1 MSNRSCGGSIQL
13 CEFPV
18 NTISSVKLS
27 SDREHLGIEQ
37 SLHFTHLALHSIIP
51 TVDTLRRRER
61 WQKASKWEHDSHA
74 GTEAY
79 MSDSFRHGA
88 SPLSF
93 CTKAYM
99 ACNSNNYILCW
110 PKSVQSIA
118 GQVWGKFGGISFWCP
133 STFPHLAAPS
143 WISIEFDVDRA
154 SWRWKPCFFT

>member
-1 MSNRSCGGSIQL
+1 M
-13 CEFPV
+13 
-18 NTISSVKLS
+18 S

-99 ACNSNNYILCW
+99 VCNVIQIIRY
-110 PKSVQSIA
+110 
-118 GQVWGKFGGISFWCP
+118 F
-133 STFPHLAAPS
+133 
-143 WISIEFDVDRA
+143 VDRKVSKALPVECEESLVAFPFDARARFRALLRLLGFQSSLMLIGRCDDENHVSEA
-154 SWRWKPCFFT
+154 SVV

>member
-1 MSNRSCGGSIQL
+1 MRAIKVSILVFTANRFLEMLDGAIRSEAKKTVTPKSALLMYFWQNELSTFGIL
-13 CEFPV
+13 FPNRWTP

-99 ACNSNNYILCW
+99 VCNSNNYILC
-110 PKSVQSIA
+110 
-118 GQVWGKFGGISFWCP
+118 
-133 STFPHLAAPS
+133 
-143 WISIEFDVDRA
+143 
-154 SWRWKPCFFT
+154 